1 MTIPDKSPSG
11 EASGPESSERPLD
24 RYDLLLCV
32 TGGIACYKSADLAS
46 KLTRAGASVTAA
58 LTENACRFVA
68 PLTFQAVTRN
78 RVFTDLWPDAGDHD
92 SLHISLTERAD
103 LMIIA
108 PATANVLGKIAC
120 GIADDLVTTMAM
132 SAEGTCPIL
141 VAPAMN
147 TRMWNS
153 QALQDN
159 IKTLDARGV
168 RFAGPNDGP
177 LACGTTGPGRMSEPH
192 EIVSAIISILDQT
205 APKSDRTDC

>member
-1 MTIPDKSPSG
+1 MATPDKNQAAQAGEPADSG
-11 EASGPESSERPLD
+11 QSLARCE
-24 RYDLLLCV
+24 LLLCV
-32 TGGIACYKSADLAS
+32 TGGIACYKAADLAS

-78 RVFTDLWPDAGDHD
+78 RVFTDLWPDPGARD
-92 SLHISLTERAD
+92 SGHISLTERAD

-108 PATANVLGKIAC
+108 PATANMLGKIAC
-120 GIADDLVTTMAM
+120 GIADDLVSTMAM
-132 SAEGTCPIL
+132 SAAGACEML

-153 QALQDN
+153 PALQDN

-168 RFAGPNDGP
+168 RFIGPNDGP
-177 LACGTTGPGRMSEPH
+177 LACGTTGPGRMAEPH

-205 APKSDRTDC
+205 TPKPDQT